1 MLTNYITQIFYEYI
15 DEYKD
20 DRLLLSLLFN
30 IISPFIKIIIPNLY
44 SNLIR
49 NQTKEIE
56 ILLQYLINQ
65 ININEEERKE
75 WNHFEK
81 LKGFISK
88 NIIMFKKKGIQASTI
103 KISSKSKLNI
113 FKSNENLY
121 TLLKSTLKDSTIE
134 ISVLLEEPG
143 ETQRIGIF
151 EIIIK

>member
-1 MLTNYITQIFYEYI
+1 
-15 DEYKD
+15 
-20 DRLLLSLLFN
+20 
-30 IISPFIKIIIPNLY
+30 
-44 SNLIR
+44 
-49 NQTKEIE
+49 
-56 ILLQYLINQ
+56 
-65 ININEEERKE
+65 
-75 WNHFEK
+75 
-81 LKGFISK
+81 
-88 NIIMFKKKGIQASTI
+88 MFKKKKGIQASTI